1 MPSRPDIRVRPSC
14 TVVAMNKKRFVSYT
28 EALREAT
35 SQALSEDTSVVILG
49 LGVSYPNGA
58 DGTTA
63 GLKDLY
69 PDRVLDVPVSEDA
82 FTGMAVGAAIHGM
95 RPIVHHGRVEFAL
108 FAADQ
113 IFTQAAKW
121 NYMFG
126 GSSPVPIVFRINVGR
141 QWGNGPQHTQAL
153 YGLFGCALGLKVV
166 IPSSPF
172 MAKGLL
178 AAAISD
184 NNPVVIL
191 EPRWLFKTI
200 EHVPEP
206 PYKLPLDKA
215 RITHEGKDI
224 TVVAYG
230 DGYQS
235 AHEALALVDDLSVEL
250 IDLVSI
256 NPIDESTI
264 RSSLLKTRR
273 LLTVDTTNS
282 SFSVGSEIL
291 ARTFLMSIDFLSSPT
306 SISCPNVPCPTSTAL
321 TDDYYPTKIAIAN
334 AIRQHFGLPIIASSL
349 TFEQLNLPPSY
360 SF

>member
-1 MPSRPDIRVRPSC
+1 MLENRIL
-14 TVVAMNKKRFVSYT
+14 NYT

-35 SQALSEDTSVVILG
+35 DQALANDPTVVVIG

-63 GLKDLY
+63 GLKARY
-69 PDRVLDVPVSEDA
+69 PDRVLDVPVSENA

-126 GSSPVPIVFRINVGR
+126 GDCPVPIVFRINVGR

-153 YGLFGCALGLKVV
+153 YGLFGSALGLKVV

-178 AAAISD
+178 AEAIRD
-184 NNPVVIL
+184 KNPVVIL
-191 EPRWLFKTI
+191 EPRWLFQTREI
-200 EHVPEP
+200 VPGK
-206 PYKLPLDKA
+206 PYTLPLDKA
-215 RITHEGKDI
+215 RVVKEGNEI

-230 DGYQS
+230 DGLLAAIQ
-235 AHEALALVDDLSVEL
+235 ALDLVGNRSIEL

-256 NPIDESTI
+256 NPIDVETI
-264 RSSLLKTRR
+264 CVSLKKTRR

-282 SFSVGSEIL
+282 NFSVGSEVL
-291 ARTFLMSIDFLSSPT
+291 AKVTQIGIEFLTNPMCL
-306 SISCPNVPCPTSTAL
+306 SCPNVPCPTSPAL
-321 TDDYYPTKIAIAN
+321 TEQYYPTKISVAN
-334 AIRQHFGLPIIASSL
+334 AICQQLSL
-349 TFEQLNLPPSY
+349 KLVNNEMGFEELHLPPKY
-360 SF
+360 MFE

>member
-1 MPSRPDIRVRPSC
+1 MHNSRVITYVQ
-14 TVVAMNKKRFVSYT
+14 
-28 EALREAT
+28 ALNEAT
-35 SQALSEDTSVVILG
+35 EQALASDRSVFVLG

-63 GLKDLY
+63 GLKLRY

-95 RPIVHHGRVEFAL
+95 RPVVHHGRVEFAL

-126 GSSPVPIVFRINVGR
+126 GSNPVPIVFRINVGR

-178 AAAISD
+178 SAAISD

-191 EPRWLFKTI
+191 EPRWLYKTS
-200 EHVPEP
+200 EHVPKES
-206 PYKLPLDKA
+206 YKLPLNKA
-215 RITHEGKDI
+215 RITHDGSDI

-230 DGYQS
+230 DGFQ
-235 AHEALALVDDLSVEL
+235 AACEALDFVGDVSVEL
-250 IDLVSI
+250 IDLVSL
-256 NPIDESTI
+256 NPIDEEAICT
-264 RSSLLKTRR
+264 SLLKTRR
-273 LLTVDTTNS
+273 LVTIDTTNAA
-282 SFSVGSEIL
+282 FSVGSEIL
-291 ARTFLMSIDFLSSPT
+291 AAALRASVNFKSTPT
-306 SISCPNVPCPTSTAL
+306 SLSCPSIPCPTSTVL
-321 TDDYYPTKIAIAN
+321 TDNFYPTKISVAN
-334 AIRQHFGLPIIASSL
+334 AIRSQMGLSQVDYSH
-349 TFEQLNLPPSY
+349 TFEELNLPPHY
-360 SF
+360 IF